1 MAVDDILFSQGDYQN
16 FIIEV
21 PDESDGSMVE
31 IILSQ
36 SINDFI
42 VEIPTGSL
50 NAPIDWLT
58 DPFSCHGILFNN
70 LTLVG
75 GSGGSAYFAY

>member
-1 MAVDDILFSQGDYQN
+1 MAVDDIVFSEGDYQN
-16 FIIEV
+16 FILEIPNEADGVLIEV
-21 PDESDGSMVE
+21 TFSA
-31 IILSQ
+31 
-36 SINDFI
+36 SINDFLI
-42 VEIPTGSL
+42 EIPTGVL